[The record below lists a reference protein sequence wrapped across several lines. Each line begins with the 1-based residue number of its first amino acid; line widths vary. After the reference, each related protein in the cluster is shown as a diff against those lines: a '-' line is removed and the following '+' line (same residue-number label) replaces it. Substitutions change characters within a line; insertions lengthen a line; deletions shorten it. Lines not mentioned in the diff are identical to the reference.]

1 MLPQCRFKGVK
12 TNACAW
18 VVALLVGL
26 ALACGGAEKHAESN
40 RVYRRPL
47 AVDGSGEVRAGGV
60 ASERGGRRTSPDEG
74 KRSEGRGGRERREA
88 MEQHQS
94 RGIDWIDDRHPQ
106 P

>member
-1 MLPQCRFKGVK
+1 MGRTGFL
-12 TNACAW
+12 
-18 VVALLVGL
+18 L
-26 ALACGGAEKHAESN
+26 ALVSLVSFCGGSGKQPDAK

-60 ASERGGRRTSPDEG
+60 AAERGGHSAAPDEG
-74 KRSEGRGGRERREA
+74 KRSEGRGGRERREM
-88 MEQHQS
+88 MEDYQG